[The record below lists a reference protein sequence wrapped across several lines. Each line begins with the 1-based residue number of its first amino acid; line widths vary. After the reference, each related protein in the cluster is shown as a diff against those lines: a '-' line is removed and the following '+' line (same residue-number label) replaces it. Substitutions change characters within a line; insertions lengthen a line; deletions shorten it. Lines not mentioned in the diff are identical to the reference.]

1 MASRLF
7 AFPTMFRTMGIKLS
21 CRRDAIRHDAI
32 RHALATWK
40 RLSAVALTKPI
51 GMH

>member
-1 MASRLF
+1 MALRLF

-21 CRRDAIRHDAI
+21 CRSDAIRHS
-32 RHALATWK
+32 LATWK